1 MSATMINGRH
11 IALGVTGGIAAYKS
25 AALVSML
32 KKAGAHVHVCMTKN
46 ACEFIT
52 PLTFETLSGNRVIT
66 DTFSREVPY
75 EVDHV
80 ALAKQAEL
88 VVVAPATANIIAKAA
103 NGIADDFLSTLLLAA
118 SCKVVFAP
126 AMNTA
131 MLHHPAVQ
139 KNLQRLG
146 ELGYEQIAPG
156 AGLLACGDIGDGR
169 MAEPEE
175 IFSFIQRFFA
185 SAEDMK
191 GVRVLVTAGPTREK
205 IDDVRYLTNRSS
217 GKMGYALAEAAV
229 QRGASVTLV
238 SGAGIPAPAGVAE
251 FVPVVSAEE
260 MYWACMQALPK
271 MDMVIKAAAVAD
283 YTPRQKREGKLKK
296 SGDFTLELVRTRDIL
311 QALGEQKNGQVLV
324 GFAAE
329 AVDLEKNALGK
340 MQRKHLDMIAAND
353 ISRSDIGFGSEKNA
367 VTLYFADGRKR
378 ELPLARKREIADEIL
393 TEALDILKNRS

>member
-191 GVRVLVTAGPTREK
+191 GVRVLVTARC
-205 IDDVRYLTNRSS
+205 V
-217 GKMGYALAEAAV
+217 
-229 QRGASVTLV
+229 
-238 SGAGIPAPAGVAE
+238 
-251 FVPVVSAEE
+251 
-260 MYWACMQALPK
+260 
-271 MDMVIKAAAVAD
+271 
-283 YTPRQKREGKLKK
+283 
-296 SGDFTLELVRTRDIL
+296 
-311 QALGEQKNGQVLV
+311 
-324 GFAAE
+324 
-329 AVDLEKNALGK
+329 
-340 MQRKHLDMIAAND
+340 
-353 ISRSDIGFGSEKNA
+353 
-367 VTLYFADGRKR
+367 
-378 ELPLARKREIADEIL
+378 
-393 TEALDILKNRS
+393 

>member
-251 FVPVVSAEE
+251 FVPVVSAEDVYKRQDE
-260 MYWACMQALPK
+260 VDPNPVSQA
-271 MDMVIKAAAVAD
+271 I
-283 YTPRQKREGKLKK
+283 
-296 SGDFTLELVRTRDIL
+296 
-311 QALGEQKNGQVLV
+311 
-324 GFAAE
+324 
-329 AVDLEKNALGK
+329 
-340 MQRKHLDMIAAND
+340 
-353 ISRSDIGFGSEKNA
+353 
-367 VTLYFADGRKR
+367 
-378 ELPLARKREIADEIL
+378 DEIYAGKI
-393 TEALDILKNRS
+393 TYVRHND